1 MSKISELQ
9 EEFESLIKQLERLKS
24 INDITSANSMKAE
37 MTIDEIQKF
46 IVATEKLLTAIKDDY
61 EKKKKDFSSSEKALE
76 AAVVKLNHGIA
87 EQAEKFET
95 ITSSNSKIF
104 VKELDILKKDWN
116 TRVENYMH
124 QIKDVKKKIETE
136 VMDYSRST
144 TGQVRSLS
152 QSIFEQLEDESKAK
166 SKDIGV
172 LRIKVDELNESIK
185 REILENKELTKFE
198 INNLNNQI
206 QFLKSL
212 LIGIGSVL
220 FLGLAFLIFRDVLT

>member
-185 REILENKELTKFE
+185 R
-198 INNLNNQI
+198 
-206 QFLKSL
+206 
-212 LIGIGSVL
+212 
-220 FLGLAFLIFRDVLT
+220 

>member
-9 EEFESLIKQLERLKS
+9 EEFESLINQLERLKS

-46 IVATEKLLTAIKDDY
+46 IVVTEKLLTSIKDDY

-76 AAVVKLNHGIA
+76 AAVVKLNEGIA

-104 VKELDILKKDWN
+104 VKELDVLKKDWN
-116 TRVENYMH
+116 SRVENYMH

-152 QSIFEQLEDESKAK
+152 QLIFEQLENESKAR

-172 LRIKVDELNESIK
+172 LRIKVDELNESLI
-185 REILENKELTKFE
+185 REISDNKEITKFE
-198 INNLNNQI
+198 IKNLNIQI
-206 QFLKSL
+206 QSLKYL
-212 LIGIGSVL
+212 LIGVGSILFIGI
-220 FLGLAFLIFRDVLT
+220 GFLIFKNLSI